1 MGHYSL
7 AHEIFARSDYARRR
21 ILSSKRFLGFASPIC
36 KNPAIIEKMLFTELL
51 LDPHLE
57 AVRALAD
64 LCHLDRVPLAT
75 SLLRVFRCV
84 V

>member
-1 MGHYSL
+1 M
-7 AHEIFARSDYARRR
+7 IFT
-21 ILSSKRFLGFASPIC
+21 IP
-36 KNPAIIEKMLFTELL
+36 ELL

-75 SLLRVFRCV
+75 SLLRVFRLGRV
-84 V
+84 LLSFVNAISVSILSNSYF